1 MKNDQWDNF
10 KEGFIHGI
18 PVGMIIAYI
27 VMLILAEILF

>member
-1 MKNDQWDNF
+1 MKNDQEDNF

-27 VMLILAEILF
+27 IMLILTEIIY

>member
-1 MKNDQWDNF
+1 MKNDNWDDF

-27 VMLILAEILF
+27 VMLILTEIIY